1 MHRPPIQQP
10 LLHHRPCR
18 HRPICHH
25 RGMLLADLLLTVAL
39 LSILAVIAVP
49 SFTQLVL
56 EARMTDQ
63 VNALVHGI
71 HLGKQ
76 SARIRLSDIALCKSI
91 DGQNC
96 AHDRAWHDGW
106 ILFENRDRD
115 HPPSVGH
122 DEPVLA
128 AGAPYTN
135 GTIMANRLH
144 FVFRPFVIRS
154 TNGTLT
160 FCDRRGAAAAR
171 ALIISP
177 TGRPRTAA
185 TGPGNRKLS
194 CPG

>member
-1 MHRPPIQQP
+1 MHRP
-10 LLHHRPCR
+10 LMRRHLTHRAPRNC
-18 HRPICHH
+18 PG
-25 RGMLLADLLLTVAL
+25 GMTLIELLLTVAL
-39 LSILAVIAVP
+39 VAMLMSLAVPGFAN
-49 SFTQLVL
+49 LL
-56 EARMTDQ
+56 LDARMTDQ

-76 SARIRLSDIALCKSI
+76 SARIRLSDIALCKSL

-115 HPPSVGH
+115 HPPSVGP

-128 AGAPYTN
+128 AGAPYAD
-135 GTIMANRLH
+135 GTITANRLH

-160 FCDRRGAAAAR
+160 FCDRRGDAAAR

-177 TGRPRTAA
+177 TGRPRTAG

-194 CPG
+194 CPA

>member
-1 MHRPPIQQP
+1 MPRPPIRSP
-10 LLHHRPCR
+10 LRSSR
-18 HRPICHH
+18 HAA
-25 RGMLLADLLLTVAL
+25 RGMTLAELLLTVAL
-39 LSILAVIAVP
+39 AAIVMGIAVP
-49 SFTQLVL
+49 VFTRLL
-56 EARMTDQ
+56 LDARMTAQ

-115 HPPSVGH
+115 HPPSVGP

-128 AGAPYTN
+128 AGAPWTD
-135 GTIMANRLH
+135 GSITANRLH

-160 FCDRRGAAAAR
+160 FCDRRGATAAR
-171 ALIISP
+171 AVIISP
-177 TGRPRTAA
+177 TGRPRTAG

-194 CPG
+194 CPT